1 MQDFLQRFKVGHILR
16 PSLAPTLTK
25 VRQVELEAG
34 DCEGRL
40 PLLFWTLI
48 VVLGNFNS
56 VQVQVDHLPIACMN
70 IGITVYPTYGG
81 SGIVGSEL
89 GMELAKRGHTVHFIS
104 SALPTRLTELS
115 ERVRFHEV
123 EMMSY
128 PLFEHQ
134 PYTLAL
140 ATKMATVAETENL
153 DLLHVHYAIPHS
165 ISGIL
170 ARESLKPKRR
180 LPVITT
186 LHGTDIT
193 LVGAD
198 RSYLPITRY
207 GIVQSDGVTAISQ
220 YLKEATRE
228 SFQFDD
234 IRVIPNFVCQHDY
247 QRHPVEA
254 LRRELAPA
262 GETLLV
268 HVSNFRPVKRPVDCV
283 EILARVLKNHGQARL
298 VMVGDGSE
306 RPNAEHRARCLNIAD
321 KCSFVGKQPNIVDYL
336 SAADVL
342 LLPSEQESF
351 GLAALEAMAC
361 EVPVIASRVGGIPE
375 VVTDGETGFLSK
387 VGDVAKMADDAARLV
402 GDEKLRHKMGA
413 AARASAI
420 SRYRTDIVIPQYIE
434 FYQEVLSR
442 N

>member
-1 MQDFLQRFKVGHILR
+1 MFIARIDERSVNLGKWAK
-16 PSLAPTLTK
+16 SL
-25 VRQVELEAG
+25 
-34 DCEGRL
+34 
-40 PLLFWTLI
+40 
-48 VVLGNFNS
+48 
-56 VQVQVDHLPIACMN
+56 N

-89 GMELAKRGHTVHFIS
+89 GKELAERGHTVHFIAS
-104 SALPTRLTELS
+104 SLPTRLTQLND
-115 ERVRFHEV
+115 RVRFHEV

-140 ATKMATVAETENL
+140 ATKMATVAEEENL

-165 ISGIL
+165 ISAIL
-170 ARESLKPKRR
+170 ARESLKPRRR
-180 LPVITT
+180 LPVVTT

-207 GIVQSDGVTAISQ
+207 GIVQSDGVTAISN

-228 SFQFDD
+228 IFHVDD
-234 IRVIPNFVCQHDY
+234 ITVIPNFVCQTDY
-247 QRHPVEA
+247 RRQPVES
-254 LRRELAPA
+254 LRESLSRSGEPLLA
-262 GETLLV
+262 

-283 EILARVLKNHGQARL
+283 EILFRVLQKGIKTRL

-306 RPNAEHRARCLNIAD
+306 RTNVEHRARCLGVYEH
-321 KCSFVGKQPNIVDYL
+321 CSFVGKQPRIVDYL
-336 SAADVL
+336 SVSDVL

-375 VVTDGETGFLSK
+375 VITDGETGYLSE
-387 VGDVAKMADDAARLV
+387 VGNVDKMAEDAARLLT
-402 GDEKLRHKMGA
+402 DQKLRVEMGQR
-413 AARASAI
+413 ARESAI
-420 SRYRTDIVIPQYIE
+420 SRYRTDVVIPQYIK
-434 FYQEVLSR
+434 FYEDVISKSG
-442 N
+442 

>member
-1 MQDFLQRFKVGHILR
+1 
-16 PSLAPTLTK
+16 
-25 VRQVELEAG
+25 
-34 DCEGRL
+34 
-40 PLLFWTLI
+40 
-48 VVLGNFNS
+48 
-56 VQVQVDHLPIACMN
+56 MN

-89 GMELAKRGHTVHFIS
+89 GKELAARGHTVHFIS
-104 SALPTRLTELS
+104 SSLPTRLTELN

-140 ATKMATVAETENL
+140 ASKMAKVAETENL

-165 ISGIL
+165 ISAIL
-170 ARESLKPKRR
+170 ARESLKPKRY

-207 GIVQSDGVTAISQ
+207 GIVQSDGVTAISH
-220 YLKEATRE
+220 YLKQATKE
-228 SFQFDD
+228 TFQFDD
-234 IRVIPNFVCQHDY
+234 IEVIPNFICQTDY
-247 QRHPVEA
+247 ARHPVDE
-254 LRRELAPA
+254 LHSSLAPQ
-262 GETLLV
+262 GEPLLV

-283 EILARVLKNHGQARL
+283 EILTRVLQKGISTRL

-306 RPNAEHRARCLNIAD
+306 RTNVEHRARCLGVYD
-321 KCSFVGKQPNIVDYL
+321 KCVFVGKQPNIVDYL

-375 VVTDGETGFLSK
+375 VVTDGETGFLSE
-387 VGDVAKMADDAARLV
+387 VGDVEKMAGDAARL
-402 GDEKLRHKMGA
+402 LRDATMRREMGKR
-413 AARASAI
+413 ARESAV
-420 SRYRTDIVIPQYIE
+420 SRYRTDIIIPQYIE
-434 FYQEVLSR
+434 FYERVLAKKG

>member
-1 MQDFLQRFKVGHILR
+1 
-16 PSLAPTLTK
+16 
-25 VRQVELEAG
+25 
-34 DCEGRL
+34 
-40 PLLFWTLI
+40 
-48 VVLGNFNS
+48 
-56 VQVQVDHLPIACMN
+56 MN

-89 GMELAKRGHTVHFIS
+89 GKELAERGHTVHFIA
-104 SALPTRLTELS
+104 SALPTRLTKLS
-115 ERVRFHEV
+115 DRVRFHEV

-140 ATKMATVAETENL
+140 ATKMAKVAETESL

-165 ISGIL
+165 ISAIL
-170 ARESLKPKRR
+170 ARESLQPARR

-207 GIVQSDGVTAISQ
+207 GIVQSDGVTAISH
-220 YLKEATRE
+220 YLKNATAE
-228 SFQFDD
+228 IFGFDN
-234 IRVIPNFVCQHDY
+234 IAVIPNFICATDY
-247 QRHPVEA
+247 QRHAVEK
-254 LRRELAPA
+254 LRGELAPN
-262 GETLLV
+262 GEPLLV

-283 EILARVLKNHGQARL
+283 EILARVLKAGARTRL

-306 RPNAEHRARCLNIAD
+306 RAQAEHRARCLNVYEH
-321 KCSFVGKQPNIVDYL
+321 CSFVGKQPKISDYL

-361 EVPVIASRVGGIPE
+361 EVPVIASRVGGVPE
-375 VVTDGETGFLSK
+375 VVTDGETGYLSE
-387 VGDVAKMADDAARLV
+387 VGDVEKMSADAARLV
-402 GDEKLRHKMGA
+402 LDEELRREMGRR
-413 AARASAI
+413 ARESAV
-420 SRYRTDIVIPQYIE
+420 SRYSTDLVIPQYIN
-434 FYQEVLSR
+434 FYERVLAA
-442 N
+442 

>member
-1 MQDFLQRFKVGHILR
+1 
-16 PSLAPTLTK
+16 
-25 VRQVELEAG
+25 
-34 DCEGRL
+34 
-40 PLLFWTLI
+40 
-48 VVLGNFNS
+48 
-56 VQVQVDHLPIACMN
+56 MN

-89 GMELAKRGHTVHFIS
+89 GKELAERGHTVHFIS
-104 SALPTRLTELS
+104 SALPTRLTEVS

-165 ISGIL
+165 ISAIL
-170 ARESLKPKRR
+170 ARESIKSHRR

-207 GIVQSDGVTAISQ
+207 ALEQSDGVTAVSN
-220 YLKEATRE
+220 YLKQATIE
-228 SFQFDD
+228 HFQFDR
-234 IRVIPNFVCQHDY
+234 IQVVPNFVCPSDY
-247 QRHPVEA
+247 KPKIDCDLREELSPDGAPVM
-254 LRRELAPA
+254 
-262 GETLLV
+262 V

-283 EILARVLKNHGQARL
+283 EILARVLKKTKARL

-306 RPNAEHRARCLNIAD
+306 RTNCVHRARCLGVSDHCI
-321 KCSFVGKQPNIVDYL
+321 FVGKQPRIVDYL
-336 SAADVL
+336 CASDIL
-342 LLPSEQESF
+342 LLPSDQESF

-361 EVPVIASRVGGIPE
+361 EVPVVASRVGGLPE
-375 VVTDGETGFLSK
+375 VVDDGETGFLSE
-387 VGDVAKMADDAARLV
+387 VGDVDKMADDAVRLLT
-402 GDEKLRHKMGA
+402 DPQFRRTTAKK
-413 AARASAI
+413 ARASAI
-420 SRYRTDIVIPQYIE
+420 DRYSTHKIIPQYID
-434 FYQEVLSR
+434 FYEKILAGK
-442 N
+442 

>member
-1 MQDFLQRFKVGHILR
+1 
-16 PSLAPTLTK
+16 
-25 VRQVELEAG
+25 
-34 DCEGRL
+34 
-40 PLLFWTLI
+40 
-48 VVLGNFNS
+48 
-56 VQVQVDHLPIACMN
+56 MN

-89 GMELAKRGHTVHFIS
+89 GKELAERGHTVHFIA
-104 SALPTRLTELS
+104 SALPTRLTQLS
-115 ERVRFHEV
+115 DRVRFHEV

-140 ATKMATVAETENL
+140 ATKMATVAENEQL

-165 ISGIL
+165 ISAIL
-170 ARESLKPKRR
+170 ARESLKPNRY

-220 YLKEATRE
+220 YLKDETGKT
-228 SFQFDD
+228 FGFDD
-234 IRVIPNFVCQHDY
+234 ITVIPNFVCPTEY
-247 QRHPVEA
+247 QRHPVET
-254 LRRELAPA
+254 LRKTLAPG
-262 GETLLV
+262 GEPLLV

-283 EILARVLKNHGQARL
+283 EILARVLKQGIKTRL

-306 RPNAEHRARCLNIAD
+306 RTNAEHRAHCLGVHD
-321 KCSFVGKQPNIVDYL
+321 KCSFVGKQPRIVDYL
-336 SAADVL
+336 SASDVL

-361 EVPVIASRVGGIPE
+361 EVPVVASRVGGVPE
-375 VVTDGETGFLSK
+375 VVTDGETGFLSA
-387 VGDVAKMADDAARLV
+387 VGDVEKMADDAGRLLADSEFRTNMGRSAR
-402 GDEKLRHKMGA
+402 E
-413 AARASAI
+413 SAV
-420 SRYRTDIVIPQYIE
+420 SRYHTNKVIPEYIK
-434 FYQEVLSR
+434 FYEHILSQTKASMASHS
-442 N
+442 

>member
-1 MQDFLQRFKVGHILR
+1 
-16 PSLAPTLTK
+16 
-25 VRQVELEAG
+25 
-34 DCEGRL
+34 
-40 PLLFWTLI
+40 
-48 VVLGNFNS
+48 
-56 VQVQVDHLPIACMN
+56 MN

-89 GMELAKRGHTVHFIS
+89 GKELAARGHTVHFIS
-104 SALPTRLTELS
+104 SALPTRLTELN

-140 ATKMATVAETENL
+140 ATKMAKVAETENL

-170 ARESLKPKRR
+170 ARESLKPNLR

-207 GIVQSDGVTAISQ
+207 GIVQSDGVTAISN
-220 YLKEATRE
+220 YLKDATKE
-228 SFQFDD
+228 IFQFDD
-234 IRVIPNFVCQHDY
+234 ITVIPNFVCASDY
-247 QRHPVEA
+247 SRHPVDE
-254 LRRELAPA
+254 LRKTLAPN
-262 GETLLV
+262 GESILV

-283 EILARVLKNHGQARL
+283 EIFARVLKKVTNIKL

-306 RPNAEHRARCLNIAD
+306 RMNVEHRARCLGIYD
-321 KCSFVGKQPNIVDYL
+321 KCSFVGKQPNIADYL
-336 SAADVL
+336 SAAEVL

-361 EVPVIASRVGGIPE
+361 EVPVIASRVGGVPE
-375 VVTDGETGFLSK
+375 VVTDGETGLLSE
-387 VGDVAKMADDAARLV
+387 VGDIGKMAEDAAYLLADAEVR
-402 GDEKLRHKMGA
+402 RNMGRR
-413 AARASAI
+413 ARELALA
-420 SRYRTDIVIPQYIE
+420 RYRTDIVIPQYIQ
-434 FYQEVLSR
+434 FYESVLAKT
-442 N
+442 

>member
-1 MQDFLQRFKVGHILR
+1 
-16 PSLAPTLTK
+16 
-25 VRQVELEAG
+25 
-34 DCEGRL
+34 
-40 PLLFWTLI
+40 
-48 VVLGNFNS
+48 
-56 VQVQVDHLPIACMN
+56 MN

-89 GMELAKRGHTVHFIS
+89 GKELAARGHTVHFIS
-104 SALPTRLTELS
+104 SALPTRLTELN

-140 ATKMATVAETENL
+140 ATKMAKVAETENL

-165 ISGIL
+165 ISAIL
-170 ARESLKPKRR
+170 ARESLKPKRH

-207 GIVQSDGVTAISQ
+207 GIVQSDGVTAISH
-220 YLKEATRE
+220 YLKEATKE
-228 SFQFDD
+228 IFQFED
-234 IRVIPNFVCQHDY
+234 IEVIPNFICQTDY
-247 QRHPVEA
+247 ARHPVDE
-254 LRRELAPA
+254 LRSSLAPE
-262 GETLLV
+262 GEPLLV

-283 EILARVLKNHGQARL
+283 EILARVVKKGISTRL

-306 RPNAEHRARCLNIAD
+306 RTNVEHRARCLGVYD
-321 KCSFVGKQPNIVDYL
+321 RCVFVGKQPNIVDYL
-336 SAADVL
+336 SAGDVL

-375 VVTDGETGFLSK
+375 VVTDGESGFLSE
-387 VGDVAKMADDAARLV
+387 VGNVEKMAEDAARLLS
-402 GDEKLRHKMGA
+402 DTALRREMGKR
-413 AARASAI
+413 ARESAV
-420 SRYRTDIVIPQYIE
+420 SRYRTDLVIPRYIE
-434 FYQEVLSR
+434 FYERVLRKTREAS
-442 N
+442 

>member
-1 MQDFLQRFKVGHILR
+1 
-16 PSLAPTLTK
+16 
-25 VRQVELEAG
+25 
-34 DCEGRL
+34 
-40 PLLFWTLI
+40 
-48 VVLGNFNS
+48 
-56 VQVQVDHLPIACMN
+56 MN

-89 GMELAKRGHTVHFIS
+89 GMELGKRGHTVHFIS
-104 SALPTRLTELS
+104 SSLPTRLTKLS
-115 ERVRFHEV
+115 DRVRFHEV

-140 ATKMATVAETENL
+140 ATKMASVAETENL

-165 ISGIL
+165 ISAIL
-170 ARESLKPKRR
+170 ARESLKPKRY

-207 GIVQSDGVTAISQ
+207 GIVQSDGVTAISH
-220 YLKEATRE
+220 YLKEATKE
-228 SFQFDD
+228 IFQFDD
-234 IRVIPNFVCQHDY
+234 IEVIPNFVCEHDY
-247 QRHPVEA
+247 ARHQVDE
-254 LRRELAPA
+254 LRRSLAPQ
-262 GETLLV
+262 GEPLLV
-268 HVSNFRPVKRPVDCV
+268 HVSNFRPVKRPVDCI
-283 EILARVLKNHGQARL
+283 EILARVLRKGINTRL

-306 RPNAEHRARCLNIAD
+306 RMNVEHKARGLGIFDSCV
-321 KCSFVGKQPNIVDYL
+321 FVGKQPNIVDYL

-361 EVPVIASRVGGIPE
+361 EVPVIASRVGGLPE
-375 VVTDGETGFLSK
+375 VVTDGVTGFLSE
-387 VGDVAKMADDAARLV
+387 VGDVEKMANDAA
-402 GDEKLRHKMGA
+402 KLLTDATLRREMGKR
-413 AARASAI
+413 ARESAV
-420 SRYRTDIVIPQYIE
+420 SRYRTDIVIPKYVE
-434 FYQEVLSR
+434 FYDRVLAKSR
-442 N
+442 GK

>member
-1 MQDFLQRFKVGHILR
+1 
-16 PSLAPTLTK
+16 
-25 VRQVELEAG
+25 
-34 DCEGRL
+34 
-40 PLLFWTLI
+40 
-48 VVLGNFNS
+48 
-56 VQVQVDHLPIACMN
+56 MN

-89 GMELAKRGHTVHFIS
+89 GKELAARGHTVHFIS
-104 SALPTRLTELS
+104 SSLPTRLTELN

-140 ATKMATVAETENL
+140 ATKMAKVAETENL

-165 ISGIL
+165 ISAIL
-170 ARESLKPKRR
+170 ARESLKPKRY

-207 GIVQSDGVTAISQ
+207 GIVQSDGVTAISH
-220 YLKEATRE
+220 YLKEATKE
-228 SFQFDD
+228 IFQFDD
-234 IRVIPNFVCQHDY
+234 IEVIPNFICQTDY
-247 QRHPVEA
+247 ARHPVEE
-254 LRRELAPA
+254 LRSSLAPQ
-262 GETLLV
+262 GEPLLV

-283 EILARVLKNHGQARL
+283 EILARVLQKGIKTRL

-306 RPNAEHRARCLNIAD
+306 RTNVEHRARCLKVYD
-321 KCSFVGKQPNIVDYL
+321 QCVFVGKQPNIVDYL

-361 EVPVIASRVGGIPE
+361 EVPVIASRVGGVPE
-375 VVTDGETGFLSK
+375 VVTDGETGFLSE
-387 VGDVAKMADDAARLV
+387 VGDLDKMAEDAARLLANQ
-402 GDEKLRHKMGA
+402 ELRREMGQR
-413 AARASAI
+413 ARESAVE
-420 SRYRTDIVIPQYIE
+420 RYRTDLVIPRYIQ
-434 FYQEVLSR
+434 FYERVLAKSR
-442 N
+442 GAAQ